1 MEVRPTERLRRAGFS
16 PDENAQVE
24 EFLSRADSATYR
36 AKQQGGN
43 QICVD
48 EQEPGQRQVSSG

>member
-1 MEVRPTERLRRAGFS
+1 LKVSIGLASLTIQGGAETNEA
-16 PDENAQVE
+16 
-24 EFLSRADSATYR
+24 FLSRADSATYR

-48 EQEPGQRQVSSG
+48 EQEPGQRQVSIG